1 MEKVKKFVLARKAR
15 GDSPAWS
22 EDWDKEKIKTSVLDW
37 KSELSALLFKSCGG
51 LTCSLCVCKFRVNI
65 VWKVLSQNLQ

>member
-22 EDWDKEKIKTSVLDW
+22 EDWEDLSTSQDLVTIL
-37 KSELSALLFKSCGG
+37 KQ
-51 LTCSLCVCKFRVNI
+51 
-65 VWKVLSQNLQ
+65 QNQ